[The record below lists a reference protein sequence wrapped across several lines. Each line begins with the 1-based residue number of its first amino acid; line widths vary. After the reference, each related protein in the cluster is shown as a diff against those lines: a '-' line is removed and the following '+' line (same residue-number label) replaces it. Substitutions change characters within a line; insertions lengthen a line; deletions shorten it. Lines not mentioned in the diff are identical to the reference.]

1 MAAGDVARAST
12 VMEKHLEAVAGRAMI
27 VARPDRN
34 RDLRDILSTYA
45 DKESNGGANG
55 KGRHRR

>member
-1 MAAGDVARAST
+1 MK
-12 VMEKHLEAVAGRAMI
+12 KHLEAVAGRAMI